1 MEKEGDIIKNQ
12 LSFVNILDDAQ
23 IVIKK
28 EKSEESKKSETSGQ
42 LYNVLLQYTS
52 RLKMKAMIDRN
63 LLQAKLLSNKLSP
76 SNLFEKTGMVT
87 NIRPQNIIRF
97 YEKALKSLK

>member
-1 MEKEGDIIKNQ
+1 
-12 LSFVNILDDAQ
+12 
-23 IVIKK
+23 
-28 EKSEESKKSETSGQ
+28 
-42 LYNVLLQYTS
+42 
-52 RLKMKAMIDRN
+52 MKAMIDRN

-76 SNLFEKTGMVT
+76 SHLFEKTGMVT

>member
-1 MEKEGDIIKNQ
+1 MALMKSLDKEGELIKNQ

-28 EKSEESKKSETSGQ
+28 EKSEEMKKSETSGQ

-52 RLKMKAMIDRN
+52 KLKMKTSIDRN
-63 LLQAKLLSNKLSP
+63 LL
-76 SNLFEKTGMVT
+76 
-87 NIRPQNIIRF
+87 
-97 YEKALKSLK
+97 